1 MVDQRPSHARA
12 SDPRPRLVA
21 VEPPRTGRPPLVSTE
36 EMLAEAAARV
46 SDVGA
51 SEFSIR
57 ELAKA
62 LNLVPG
68 TIHARFG
75 TKQELLAV
83 LYLRRISK
91 AQEML
96 ASLPSSVLADVSSL
110 LEATSPDLSML
121 RREFVLHF
129 EGNGRARPRL
139 QAATWDALK
148 VSFRELLD
156 RFYDCFRDA
165 AANEG
170 VTIVGGTQA
179 KRLLWTVASTVDSRR
194 SAVAFGHT
202 DQNYRRFVGKSLLS
216 ALSVSR

>member
-1 MVDQRPSHARA
+1 VTVEA
-12 SDPRPRLVA
+12 S
-21 VEPPRTGRPPLVSTE
+21 RTGRPPLVSTE
-36 EMLAEAAARV
+36 EMLAEAATRV
-46 SDVGA
+46 SEVGA

-83 LYLRRISK
+83 LYLQRIAK

-96 ASLPSSVLADVSSL
+96 ADLPGKALTDVACL

-129 EGNGRARPRL
+129 EGNGKARRPRL

-156 RFYDCFRDA
+156 QFYDCFRDA

-170 VTIVGGTQA
+170 VTVVGGTQA
-179 KRLLWTVASTVDSRR
+179 KRLLWTLASTVDSQR
-194 SAVAFGHT
+194 SALAFGHT
-202 DQNYRRFVGKSLLS
+202 DLNYRRFVGRTLLS
-216 ALSVSR
+216 ALSAPRAALI